1 MQKFLIFFIPSKML
15 LSAAKLTDFR
25 WIGTFVYRDCKK
37 NPKCNL
43 LIAMN
48 LKNRQSKI
56 AFLINNK
63 KK

>member
-1 MQKFLIFFIPSKML
+1 ML

-25 WIGTFVYRDCKK
+25 WIGAFVYRDCEKS
-37 NPKCNL
+37 PCHNL